1 MVCCGLLVFI
11 YAAAF
16 VKAWRGTRYRVVV
29 VQITLLFWSNIFY
42 IGRAFGN
49 WQVNLCYLYG
59 YSCSEEQMFWR
70 WAIAV
75 GLMTVADACF
85 GVAHWLLAIFYLRIA
100 KNMRH

>member
-1 MVCCGLLVFI
+1 MVCCGALVLI

-29 VQITLLFWSNIFY
+29 VQITLLFSSNSFY
-42 IGRAFGN
+42 IGRALGN

-59 YSCSEEQMFWR
+59 YSCSDEQIFWR
-70 WAIAV
+70 WAITV
-75 GLMTVADACF
+75 GFLSVADACF